1 MTWNCQALLRLRHLL
16 GLWCYWNWRILLL
29 LTPFRAEI
37 FLKSLIISPHNMRYT
52 HISLFVIKNCKIM
65 KYSSSTA
72 NEDAVISNAQEPP
85 GFLRIPAMF
94 LRLWF
99 MSLTEQVRDSSREAM
114 QCMPKPVTVLW
125 PGAKPTTSVSVSSPD
140 LLTEK
145 KQLLHFICLLL
156 SSSNSYAKCLF
167 FHVYI
172 KALSTWKK
180 TLKNQFWLLLTPAC
194 ASVPGLL

>member
-125 PGAKPTTSVSVSSPD
+125 PGAKTNHKCFCFVTWP
-140 LLTEK
+140 LNRK
-145 KQLLHFICLLL
+145 KQLLHFIMLVVE
-156 SSSNSYAKCLF
+156 F
-167 FHVYI
+167 F
-172 KALSTWKK
+172 
-180 TLKNQFWLLLTPAC
+180 
-194 ASVPGLL
+194 